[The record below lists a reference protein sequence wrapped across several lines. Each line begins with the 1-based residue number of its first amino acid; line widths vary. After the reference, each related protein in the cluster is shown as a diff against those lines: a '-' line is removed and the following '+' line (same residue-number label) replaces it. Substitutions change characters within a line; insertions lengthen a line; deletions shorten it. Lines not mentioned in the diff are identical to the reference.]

1 MSRVPYALISD
12 THNHPWS
19 QFAETTSLG
28 VNSRLQIILDETYRA
43 AQTLKA
49 LGGKTLIHAGDL
61 FHVRGKIAPSVL
73 NPTKDLYKRL
83 IDEGFDVII
92 LAGNHD
98 LEGKESTRTGS
109 AVTALEDIGCRIIN
123 EPTIIDLGPNH
134 RVCMVPWI
142 DKIAAL
148 KVEIEKI
155 GAECHR
161 TATGG
166 TDCDL
171 VIHAP
176 VDGVIIGLPDHGLT
190 PAWLAGLGFAKVFS
204 GHYHNHKALGGEV
217 YSIGALTHHT
227 WGDVGSKAGFLTVN
241 DAGLV
246 KYNSQRAPEFITVDA
261 STDPAD
267 IPMIVPGNYVKIK
280 IDTAKSSEINA
291 VRAMLMG
298 HGAVGVIVLS
308 QKAPAVA
315 SRTGSTIKAGM
326 SLEGSVASWIAAASM
341 KRQPEL
347 NALCADILST
357 VKSAE
362 S

>member
-12 THNHPWS
+12 THCHGWT

-28 VNSRLQIILDETYRA
+28 VNTRLQIILDETYRA

-49 LGGKTLIHAGDL
+49 LGGKHLFHGGDL

-73 NPTKDLYKRL
+73 NPTKDLYKKL
-83 IDEGFDVII
+83 IAEGFEIII

-98 LEGKESTRTGS
+98 LEGKEASRLGS
-109 AVTALEDIGCRIIN
+109 AITALEDVGCRIIN

-134 RVCMVPWI
+134 RVCMVPWV
-142 DKIAAL
+142 DKVAAL

-155 GAECHR
+155 GAEAHR
-161 TATGG
+161 TAAGG
-166 TDCDL
+166 TDHDL
-171 VIHAP
+171 IIHAP
-176 VDGVIIGLPDHGLT
+176 VDGVIIGLPDHGLD
-190 PAWLAGLGFAKVFS
+190 PKWLAGQGFVKVFS
-204 GHYHNHKALGGEV
+204 GHYHNHKHMGDEV

-227 WGDVGSKAGFLTVN
+227 WGDVGSKAGFVTV
-241 DAGLV
+241 DEAGLV
-246 KYNSQRAPEFITVDA
+246 KYNAQHAPEFITIDA
-261 STDPAD
+261 STDPSE
-267 IPMIVPGNYVKIK
+267 IPLIVPGNYVRVKV
-280 IDTAKSSEINA
+280 DTAKSSEINA

-326 SLEGSVASWIAAASM
+326 SLEGSVASWIAAAGM
-341 KRQPEL
+341 KREAEL

-357 VKSAE
+357 VKATE
-362 S
+362 V